1 MTAAIDHTK
10 SEIVMIQPFA
20 ESDCFFLTCAH
31 SFNHHEIVERYQKI
45 SWTPFRSLSTGLTFF
60 FSFPFFSLSFPSL
73 PFSFS
78 LFVLRDSFALPEAA
92 VWASPGRRARRNQT
106 LRKQSTSPSDTHVSI
121 AAWCFLDVSRV
132 QSYCWACLLVLDSF
146 VSSKKSSQGQ
156 PGIPTTTS
164 RQRFLPLAG

>member
-1 MTAAIDHTK
+1 MTAAMDHTK

-78 LFVLRDSFALPEAA
+78 LFVLRDSFAVHAPQVGANLAILLPHPPSTATIEMHHHAQLR
-92 VWASPGRRARRNQT
+92 SP
-106 LRKQSTSPSDTHVSI
+106 
-121 AAWCFLDVSRV
+121 FL
-132 QSYCWACLLVLDSF
+132 L
-146 VSSKKSSQGQ
+146 KS
-156 PGIPTTTS
+156 
-164 RQRFLPLAG
+164 